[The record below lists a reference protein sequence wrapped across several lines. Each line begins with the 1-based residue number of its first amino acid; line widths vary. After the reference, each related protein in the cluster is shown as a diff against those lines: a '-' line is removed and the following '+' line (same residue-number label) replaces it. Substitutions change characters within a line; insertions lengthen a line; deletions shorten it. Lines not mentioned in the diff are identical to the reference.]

1 MECPKITPKMVDGK
15 FIKTNVEYKFQE
27 IIDLIHFEAENN
39 PCVLDKYV
47 FLSQVKVA
55 VEKMIQENY
64 RD

>member
-1 MECPKITPKMVDGK
+1 M
-15 FIKTNVEYKFQE
+15 YKFQE